1 MEHDASNQCNERDE
15 QLNMM
20 SVISVTR
27 EMKNGT

>member
-1 MEHDASNQCNERDE
+1 MEHDVSNQCNERGE
-15 QLNMM
+15 PWNIM